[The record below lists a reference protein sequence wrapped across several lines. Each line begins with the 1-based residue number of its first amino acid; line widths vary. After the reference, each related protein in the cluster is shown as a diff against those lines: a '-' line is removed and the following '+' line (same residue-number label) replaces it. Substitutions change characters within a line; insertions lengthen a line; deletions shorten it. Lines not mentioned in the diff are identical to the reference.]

1 MPLNE
6 EADKGH
12 GRIEV
17 RKCIVSSQIDWLK
30 QKSDWAGIKTIAMIK
45 ESQQVGDKISVER
58 RFFISSLPADAQK
71 IAEAVRA
78 HWLIESALH
87 WTLDVVFNEDGSR
100 VRKDNAGENM
110 AIIRHITVNMLN
122 NAKKLFKNV
131 GLKALRKKAGWGN
144 ETLALILKQNF

>member
-1 MPLNE
+1 M
-6 EADKGH
+6 
-12 GRIEV
+12 
-17 RKCIVSSQIDWLK
+17 SSQIDWLK
-30 QKSDWAGIKTIAMIK
+30 QKSDWAGIKTIAMIE

-71 IAEAVRA
+71 IAGAVRA

-100 VRKDNAGENM
+100 VRKDNAGDNM

-122 NAKKLFKNV
+122 NAKKLFNNL

>member
-1 MPLNE
+1 MSCTE
-6 EADKGH
+6 
-12 GRIEV
+12 
-17 RKCIVSSQIDWLK
+17 
-30 QKSDWAGIKTIAMIK
+30 
-45 ESQQVGDKISVER
+45 QVGDKISVER
-58 RFFISSLPADAQK
+58 RFFISSLPADAKK
-71 IAEAVRA
+71 IAGAVRA

-122 NAKKLFKNV
+122 NAKKLFNNL